1 MIAPLRIALFIV
13 ALVALGLLTACG
25 TPPPAQTR
33 TISVAV
39 PVKCKAV
46 KPERPVM
53 PTESPHLKTLPDD
66 KMLDA
71 FVQATTAEI
80 ELREGYEGK
89 LVAALDSCL

>member
-1 MIAPLRIALFIV
+1 MIAPLRIMLLIV
-13 ALVALGLLTACG
+13 ALLVAAMLAGCG
-25 TPPPAQTR
+25 TPPPAN
-33 TISVAV
+33 TITVRVPV

-53 PTESPHLKTLPDD
+53 PTESQALRALPKD
-66 KMLDA
+66 KLLDA